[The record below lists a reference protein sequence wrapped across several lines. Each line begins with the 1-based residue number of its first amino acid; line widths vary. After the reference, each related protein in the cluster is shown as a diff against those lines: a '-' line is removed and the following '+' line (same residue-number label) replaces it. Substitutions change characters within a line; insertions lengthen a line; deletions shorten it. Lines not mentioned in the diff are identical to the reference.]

1 MMSTSIFV
9 GTDSD
14 GKRQE
19 LLFKLANR
27 HGLIAGATGTGKTVT
42 LQILTEGFSKAG
54 IPVFAADVK
63 GDLSGLSQAG
73 SETHK
78 LHDKLIA
85 RAEKIGLIGNDYA
98 GMLGSGYE
106 YEAMPTIFWDLYGEQ
121 GHPIRTTIAEMGP
134 TLLSR
139 LMGLNETQE
148 GILTIAFEL
157 ADDEDMLLLDMKDPP
172 IRMGAAW
179 SLCWRRIN

>member
-1 MMSTSIFV
+1 
-9 GTDSD
+9 
-14 GKRQE
+14 
-19 LLFKLANR
+19 
-27 HGLIAGATGTGKTVT
+27 

-85 RAEKIGLIGNDYA
+85 RAEKID
-98 GMLGSGYE
+98 
-106 YEAMPTIFWDLYGEQ
+106 GEQ

-157 ADDEDMLLLDMKDPP
+157 ADDEDMLLLDMKDLSAILILWPRTK
-172 IRMGAAW
+172 RMSAVNMAM
-179 SLCWRRIN
+179 SPLNPSRPFAEIS